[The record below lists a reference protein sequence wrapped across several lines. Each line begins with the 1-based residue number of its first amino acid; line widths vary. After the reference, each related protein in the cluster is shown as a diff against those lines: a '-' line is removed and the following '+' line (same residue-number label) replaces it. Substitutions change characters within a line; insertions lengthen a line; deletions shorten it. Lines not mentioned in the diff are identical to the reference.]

1 MSIAN
6 YNKLNPHILQK
17 KKVESTF
24 QLYFQGKRF
33 PEYKILFV
41 IKFK

>member
-1 MSIAN
+1 MSTAN
-6 YNKLNPHILQK
+6 YNKLNSHSLQK

-24 QLYFQGKRF
+24 QLHFQEKRF
-33 PEYKILFV
+33 PKYKILFL